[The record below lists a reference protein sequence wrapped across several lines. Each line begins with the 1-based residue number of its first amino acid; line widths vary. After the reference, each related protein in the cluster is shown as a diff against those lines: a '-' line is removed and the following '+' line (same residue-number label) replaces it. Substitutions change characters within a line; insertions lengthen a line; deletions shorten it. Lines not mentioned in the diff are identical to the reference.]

1 MREGQSKKVLPS
13 ASKKGIGASKEA
25 TVKDNPHFP
34 GLSKLSIK
42 FALGILC
49 LLFFLSYEPVF
60 AFPPVKRPLALAQTH
75 EQSQTVS
82 AQSLPFTFQLP
93 HPGYL
98 STSFS
103 YFHPG
108 IDIATGLGMPI
119 KPVAKGKV
127 LSTGYNLWG
136 LGLNVEID
144 HGSGYHS
151 LYAHMGKIY
160 VTPGKTVTE
169 NDILGEVGL
178 TGHTSGP
185 HDHLE
190 ISLNGKNIDPLKL
203 LPELRTIPIAQ
214 DFATVST
221 KLTTNSK

>member
-1 MREGQSKKVLPS
+1 MREGRSKKVLPS
-13 ASKKGIGASKEA
+13 ASKKGIGVLLSRT
-25 TVKDNPHFP
+25 TVKDTPFFP

-42 FALGILC
+42 FALGIFAI
-49 LLFFLSYEPVF
+49 LFFLNYEPVF
-60 AFPPVKRPLALAQTH
+60 GFPPVKKPLALAQTP
-75 EQSQTVS
+75 EQTQTVS
-82 AQSLPFTFQLP
+82 AQSLPFAFQLP

-98 STSFS
+98 TTSFS

-119 KPVAKGKV
+119 KPVAKGTV
-127 LSTGYNLWG
+127 ISTGYNIWG
-136 LGLNVEID
+136 LGLNVEVD

-160 VTPGKTVTE
+160 VTPGKQVTE

-190 ISLNGKNIDPLKL
+190 ITLNGKYLDPLKL
-203 LPELRTIPIAQ
+203 LPEIRTLPLAE
-214 DFATVST
+214 DFATHSGQLVQ
-221 KLTTNSK
+221 K

>member
-1 MREGQSKKVLPS
+1 MREGRSKKVLPS
-13 ASKKGIGASKEA
+13 ASKKGIGVPLSGT
-25 TVKDNPHFP
+25 TVKDNPLFP
-34 GLSKLSIK
+34 GFSKLSIK
-42 FALGILC
+42 FALGFSC
-49 LLFFLSYEPVF
+49 LLFFLNYEPVF
-60 AFPPVKRPLALAQTH
+60 GFPPVKKPLALAQTP

-82 AQSLPFTFQLP
+82 AQSLPVTFQLP

-119 KPVAKGKV
+119 KPVAKGTV
-127 LSTGYNLWG
+127 LSTGYNIWG

-160 VTPGKTVTE
+160 VTPGKQVSE

-190 ISLNGKNIDPLKL
+190 ISLNSKYLDPLKL
-203 LPELRTIPIAQ
+203 LPEIRTLPLTE
-214 DFATVST
+214 DFATHSAQLV
-221 KLTTNSK
+221 KK